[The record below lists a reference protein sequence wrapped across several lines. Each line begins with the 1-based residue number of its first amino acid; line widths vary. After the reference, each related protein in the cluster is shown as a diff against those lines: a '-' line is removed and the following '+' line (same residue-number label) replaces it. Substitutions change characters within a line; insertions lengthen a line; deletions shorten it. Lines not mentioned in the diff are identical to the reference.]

1 MSVNTAEKYLAVN
14 VNLYFA
20 DRIHIF
26 LMLVN
31 SNYNLNTISI
41 FE

>member
-1 MSVNTAEKYLAVN
+1 MSVNTAKKYLAVN
-14 VNLYFA
+14 IILYFV
-20 DRIHIF
+20 DVLGVF

-31 SNYNLNTISI
+31 SNYNLNTIII